1 MARTAN
7 TTRKHPP
14 LSSSASSVKSRV
26 LGTSDRPVRTT
37 RSGLVF
43 NGTAKGKN
51 PQSNTLPSPP
61 TSRARPTKRKVP
73 YKDSTPTDEDVD
85 YETQTETTDSDC
97 VDSEPLEAPK
107 AKRQRQTRKKAQE
120 TTRRSTQQKDQPK
133 VKAIQKKTRRPQKK
147 NLTPRPEPSANTVEF
162 TFQTTGPQFPK
173 APSAR
178 FPWSCTLPAIGQP
191 ASALQSCFSEAPNA
205 DLVRVLGHIGV
216 SVTGKTRSELI
227 KLCMAYASLIR
238 KLSSTLSNT
247 PPEPDVNVSHS
258 RNPTPGPSAIH
269 PEVEVQPTK
278 GTPPIPN
285 VSPAPPESHHSIEF
299 NTPTT
304 NLRPRR
310 ANTTYSRRPIPSHSL
325 SNAIP
330 DSDCEQTSHV
340 PLASPS
346 DESTPKGPR
355 TTSASTPDSHDHPC
369 QILNVLKSH
378 SQQLA
383 ELREDFNLIL
393 QHQRDMN
400 EKLEEISEGLKQN
413 GAKKVTRSKR
423 EPAVKKAAVKREG
436 KLKELVHH
444 HFATLFG
451 LRPKSGHLRP
461 PKVPP
466 SPPTEGETKRWL
478 RNLSDDADSQD
489 EMSDSHYSSQS
500 ASTNSTPIPGIEQ
513 YPYRHG
519 PALLE
524 SREYEG
530 LQAEQKQPDVIL
542 EALRGYAQEGLARS
556 YREAHW
562 PASKISEK
570 ATKQCQAGR
579 RTNLKNARIQ
589 TATGFDLVPIIP
601 IIKVACSDDETDDE
615 VAPTQGPT
623 EKAQVQKFCVV
634 RDLAWRNKD
643 LTIIFQWLDKQ
654 HELQSKANPKGQQ
667 GNLPRVRR
675 RPVQPVNSS
684 ILPGKGLPKIAFDQE
699 WLDLKDPVYVK
710 GLKIK
715 DESASLIKRT
725 LKLIKSK

>member
-147 NLTPRPEPSANTVEF
+147 KPYTQARTLRQYSRIYIPNY
-162 TFQTTGPQFPK
+162 GPQFPK

-238 KLSSTLSNT
+238 KLSSTLSDT
-247 PPEPDVNVSHS
+247 PPEPDVNLHQKVITQSNSIHQ
-258 RNPTPGPSAIH
+258 RQIFGQGERIQHTPGAQFLHTLCRMRYLTRIVNKPHMSLWLLLLM
-269 PEVEVQPTK
+269 
-278 GTPPIPN
+278 
-285 VSPAPPESHHSIEF
+285 
-299 NTPTT
+299 
-304 NLRPRR
+304 NLR
-310 ANTTYSRRPIPSHSL
+310 
-325 SNAIP
+325 
-330 DSDCEQTSHV
+330 Q
-340 PLASPS
+340 
-346 DESTPKGPR
+346 GPR
-355 TTSASTPDSHDHPC
+355 TTSASTPDSHDHPR

-436 KLKELVHH
+436 KLK
-444 HFATLFG
+444 A
-451 LRPKSGHLRP
+451 SQS
-461 PKVPP
+461 PP

-519 PALLE
+519 P
-524 SREYEG
+524 G
-530 LQAEQKQPDVIL
+530 HPDASQSQLKIMHDMMKDKGMRRFRMDFTAPLSSPVNEFCL
-542 EALRGYAQEGLARS
+542 TLARTFS
-556 YREAHW
+556 
-562 PASKISEK
+562 
-570 ATKQCQAGR
+570 
-579 RTNLKNARIQ
+579 
-589 TATGFDLVPIIP
+589 
-601 IIKVACSDDETDDE
+601 
-615 VAPTQGPT
+615 
-623 EKAQVQKFCVV
+623 
-634 RDLAWRNKD
+634 
-643 LTIIFQWLDKQ
+643 
-654 HELQSKANPKGQQ
+654 
-667 GNLPRVRR
+667 
-675 RPVQPVNSS
+675 
-684 ILPGKGLPKIAFDQE
+684 
-699 WLDLKDPVYVK
+699 
-710 GLKIK
+710 
-715 DESASLIKRT
+715 
-725 LKLIKSK
+725 

>member
-43 NGTAKGKN
+43 NGTAKEQHFAK
-51 PQSNTLPSPP
+51 PS

-227 KLCMAYASLIR
+227 KLCMAYASLIVIHPFH
-238 KLSSTLSNT
+238 T

-285 VSPAPPESHHSIEF
+285 
-299 NTPTT
+299 
-304 NLRPRR
+304 
-310 ANTTYSRRPIPSHSL
+310 
-325 SNAIP
+325 
-330 DSDCEQTSHV
+330 
-340 PLASPS
+340 
-346 DESTPKGPR
+346 
-355 TTSASTPDSHDHPC
+355 
-369 QILNVLKSH
+369 
-378 SQQLA
+378 
-383 ELREDFNLIL
+383 
-393 QHQRDMN
+393 HQRDMN

-519 PALLE
+519 PGHPDASQSQLKIMHDMMKIRESLLE

-542 EALRGYAQEGLARS
+542 EALRGMHKKVWHDRIERHIGL
-556 YREAHW
+556 
-562 PASKISEK
+562 
-570 ATKQCQAGR
+570 
-579 RTNLKNARIQ
+579 
-589 TATGFDLVPIIP
+589 
-601 IIKVACSDDETDDE
+601 
-615 VAPTQGPT
+615 
-623 EKAQVQKFCVV
+623 
-634 RDLAWRNKD
+634 LAK
-643 LTIIFQWLDKQ
+643 
-654 HELQSKANPKGQQ
+654 
-667 GNLPRVRR
+667 
-675 RPVQPVNSS
+675 
-684 ILPGKGLPKIAFDQE
+684 
-699 WLDLKDPVYVK
+699 
-710 GLKIK
+710 
-715 DESASLIKRT
+715 
-725 LKLIKSK
+725 